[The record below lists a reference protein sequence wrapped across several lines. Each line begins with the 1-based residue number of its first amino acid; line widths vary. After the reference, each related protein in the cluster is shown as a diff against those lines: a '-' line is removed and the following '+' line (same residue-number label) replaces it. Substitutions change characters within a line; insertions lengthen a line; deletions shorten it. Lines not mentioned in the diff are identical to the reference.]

1 MASDGVVSV
10 TILTSL
16 SPLGAP
22 AVTVDGTILVFFRFP
37 PLVLPSH
44 LTPPCRI
51 RVELELSLLPV
62 LLHVLPFPTLQ
73 LSIEAH
79 HG

>member
-16 SPLGAP
+16 SLLGELV
-22 AVTVDGTILVFFRFP
+22 VTVGGTSLVCSRFP
-37 PLVLPSH
+37 PLVLP
-44 LTPPCRI
+44 C
-51 RVELELSLLPV
+51 SLDSPVPHSV
-62 LLHVLPFPTLQ
+62 LLVLLRVLPFPTLQ
-73 LSIEAH
+73 LSIEAP

>member
-22 AVTVDGTILVFFRFP
+22 VVTVDGTSLVCSRFP
-37 PLVLPSH
+37 PLVLP
-44 LTPPCRI
+44 C
-51 RVELELSLLPV
+51 SLDSLVP
-62 LLHVLPFPTLQ
+62 Q
-73 LSIEAH
+73 S
-79 HG
+79 G

>member
-22 AVTVDGTILVFFRFP
+22 VVTVDGTSLVCSRFP
-37 PLVLPSH
+37 PLVLP
-44 LTPPCRI
+44 C
-51 RVELELSLLPV
+51 SLDSPV
-62 LLHVLPFPTLQ
+62 PH
-73 LSIEAH
+73 S
-79 HG
+79 G